1 MIFWIQLRSCLH
13 KGQGIAAAYPFLEI
27 SKAKDSYIVII
38 DQGDLASNL
47 YISLFPIWACLNIG
61 HP

>member
-47 YISLFPIWACLNIG
+47 YIYPFFRFG
-61 HP
+61 RV